1 MITTDNDAI
10 KIIENMLNKPL
21 PNTESKIYKIVL
33 NLLKRYSYVDNQTY
47 PRPSHPLKEKRKDAF
62 FTMASITMSLRTTL
76 ENEQKASKT
85 FLERYNSI
93 EEVAHTSVDELA
105 SIISSAGMAQKKSQT
120 IINIANY
127 LIDEYDG
134 DITKLN
140 NGTIDEIRDKLLKI
154 PGIGQKS
161 ADCLL
166 ELGFDLPSMVVDVN
180 VFRVISR
187 MFDIK
192 SDMNINNKDD
202 ILLVKK
208 IIEDNIEKDYQI
220 YQIVH
225 TMILLHGKHIC
236 KSNPMCSKC
245 DYVAECY
252 YTKTDN
258 LR

>member
-1 MITTDNDAI
+1 
-10 KIIENMLNKPL
+10 
-21 PNTESKIYKIVL
+21 
-33 NLLKRYSYVDNQTY
+33 
-47 PRPSHPLKEKRKDAF
+47 
-62 FTMASITMSLRTTL
+62 MASITMSLRTTL
-76 ENEQKASKT
+76 ENEQKASRAFTDK
-85 FLERYNSI
+85 YNSI
-93 EEVAHTSVDELA
+93 EEVATTSIDELA
-105 SIISSAGMAQKKSQT
+105 SIISSAGMPRKKAQT

-127 LIDEYDG
+127 LITQYNG

-140 NGTIDEIRDKLLKI
+140 NGSVDEIREKLLKI

-192 SDMNINNKDD
+192 KDISITNKDD

-208 IIEDNIEKDYQI
+208 FIEDNIEKNYEI

-245 DYVAECY
+245 DFEDKCHYAIV
-252 YTKTDN
+252 N
-258 LR
+258 